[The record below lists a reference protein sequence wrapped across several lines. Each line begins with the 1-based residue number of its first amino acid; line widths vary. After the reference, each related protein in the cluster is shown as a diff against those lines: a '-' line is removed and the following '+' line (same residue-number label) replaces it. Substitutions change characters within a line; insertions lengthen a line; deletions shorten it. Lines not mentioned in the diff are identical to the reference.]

1 MTTLADLLVV
11 QQHDTV
17 LDQLRHRRVHLPE
30 RAALQEVLSEHNA
43 LVARH
48 KEVSA
53 QRDEVAAREAGFEKD
68 IAASEARV
76 ADIERRMYSGEVS
89 AARDLQA
96 MAHEIETIKARV
108 STLEDK
114 ALEAIDEREPLD
126 AVIAELEARDGQL
139 STEHQRL
146 QAAIAAAEQ
155 EIDAEVE
162 VEERAR
168 AAAAAGVP
176 ADLLAS
182 YEKLRTR
189 LGGTGAARLEH
200 GTCMGCHMKLPP
212 TELDRIRHQPLDAL
226 VHCEQ
231 CGRIL
236 VRVD

>member
-1 MTTLADLLVV
+1 MSTLADLLVV
-11 QQHDTV
+11 QEHDTV
-17 LDQLRHRRVHLPE
+17 LDQLRHRRAHLPE
-30 RAALQEVLSEHNA
+30 RAALQEVLAEHNA

-53 QRDEVAAREAGFEKD
+53 QRDEVAAREAGLEKD

-96 MAHEIETIKARV
+96 MAHEIETIKGRV

-139 STEHQRL
+139 LADHQRL
-146 QAAIAAAEQ
+146 QAAIAAAER

-162 VEERAR
+162 LEERAR
-168 AAAAAGVP
+168 ATAAEGVP

-182 YEKLRTR
+182 YEKLRAR

-212 TELDRIRHQPLDAL
+212 TELDRIRHQPPGAL